1 MPMNRRNADPERDH
15 LVSQHT
21 VALNQLAY
29 VEEQLTEA
37 AIEATSGNRAAFK
50 KYADLTAQ
58 ANRHRQEAEVFARA
72 LEAFDKSRAEAHAAK
87 FKARQ
92 DKANL
97 RRKAMID
104 AMEAEERT
112 YIDAT
117 IERLDAQGLKRDAD
131 VWREERAK
139 LRETLEARHPPVG
152 TKPKGPSHI
161 VGITNE

>member
-112 YIDAT
+112 YIDGSF
-117 IERLDAQGLKRDAD
+117 ERVFGVNHETDD
-131 VWREERAK
+131 VTALIRAEID
-139 LRETLEARHPPVG
+139 RLEATDTLRSNLAGMVG
-152 TKPKGPSHI
+152 QEITK
-161 VGITNE
+161 E

>member
-1 MPMNRRNADPERDH
+1 
-15 LVSQHT
+15 
-21 VALNQLAY
+21 
-29 VEEQLTEA
+29 
-37 AIEATSGNRAAFK
+37 
-50 KYADLTAQ
+50 
-58 ANRHRQEAEVFARA
+58 
-72 LEAFDKSRAEAHAAK
+72 
-87 FKARQ
+87 
-92 DKANL
+92 
-97 RRKAMID
+97 MID